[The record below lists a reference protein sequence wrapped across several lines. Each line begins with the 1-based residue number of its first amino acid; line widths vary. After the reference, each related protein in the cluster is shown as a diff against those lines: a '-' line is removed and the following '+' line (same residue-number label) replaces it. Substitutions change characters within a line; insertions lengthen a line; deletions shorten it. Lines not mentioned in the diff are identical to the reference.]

1 MKVVTAPRG
10 LADTSL
16 FIALES
22 GRPVAAADVPDALA
36 VSVVT
41 RAELRAGV
49 LGARDL
55 PTRAR
60 RLATLEYVLGLDLVP
75 IDGAVADAWA
85 LLRVALRDLGR
96 SMKVNDAWIAA
107 TAIAL
112 GVPVVTQDDDFADAP
127 LVEVVRV

>member
-1 MKVVTAPRG
+1 MAVPRG

-16 FIALES
+16 FVALET
-22 GRPVAAADVPDALA
+22 GRPLADASLPDALA

-41 RAELRAGV
+41 LAELRAGV
-49 LGARDL
+49 LAARDL
-55 PTRAR
+55 ATRAR

-75 IDGAVADAWA
+75 IDAAVADAWA
-85 LLRVALRDLGR
+85 VLRVALRDLGR

-112 GVPVVTQDDDFADAP
+112 QVPVVTRDDDFADAP
-127 LVEVVRV
+127 MVDVVRV